1 MAALKDRID
10 DDLRAEGLASDA
22 NTMVDKADH
31 DAEKADIDA
40 ENTDY
45 EAEKTDV
52 ERDSSSGN
60 AVAVLPE
67 DTLSP
72 DDYPKGLQFFFILIA
87 LILSIFMVAL
97 DLTIVATAIPKITDQ
112 FHSVS
117 EIGWYGSSFFLTV
130 ASFTSPWGKLFK
142 YFTLKWTYLLAVFIF
157 ELGSLICALAPNSTA
172 LIVGR
177 AIAGLGAAGVASGAF
192 ILVAFLAPPE
202 KRPAYLGIIGASYGI
217 SAVIGP
223 LLGGVFTERLSWRWC
238 FYINLPIGGVAAV
251 ILVVFFKLPD
261 HVKPAEA
268 TFREKMLQLDP
279 IGIVLILGAV
289 ICYVLA
295 LQWGGST
302 LPWNSSEVIGL
313 FVGFALLLIAFGFN
327 EWWLGERA
335 MLPPRLLK
343 NRYIHQ
349 GMAYSFTIAGTYF
362 LVLYYLPIYFQVIDN
377 VTPIQSGVRNL
388 PLILAITISTIVSG
402 IGLTVTR
409 RPMPFMVV
417 AGVLTTI
424 GVGLLFTLD
433 IGTGSSKW
441 IGYQV
446 LAGLGLGLGF
456 QVPVSAAQ
464 ATLPQIDI
472 PSGSAMI
479 IFVQTIGGAF
489 LVSAG
494 QSAFVAKLSEYITT
508 SDAAISPQKVI
519 GTGATDIRRVFT
531 AEEVPIILRAYVKGI
546 QTAFIVAIALAGA
559 CTIIA
564 FAAVWKKLE
573 AAEGEGS
580 APSPEKSVEAK
591 SDV

>member
-1 MAALKDRID
+1 MAALKDH
-10 DDLRAEGLASDA
+10 DDLRADGLASEA
-22 NTMVDKADH
+22 NTIVDGNEH
-31 DAEKADIDA
+31 YAEKADIDA
-40 ENTDY
+40 ENTDF

-52 ERDSSSGN
+52 EGDSSSGN
-60 AVAVLPE
+60 AVGVLPE
-67 DTLSP
+67 DTLAPS
-72 DDYPKGLQFFFILIA
+72 DYPAGLQFFFILIA

-117 EIGWYGSSFFLTV
+117 EIGWYGSAFFLTV

-142 YFTLKWTYLLAVFIF
+142 YFSLKWTYLVAVFIF

-238 FYINLPIGGVAAV
+238 FYINLPVGGVAAI
-251 ILVVFFKLPD
+251 ILVLFFKLPD

-279 IGIVLILGAV
+279 TGIVLILCAV

-295 LQWGGST
+295 LQWGGVS
-302 LPWNSSEVIGL
+302 LPWNNSKVIGL
-313 FVGFALLLIAFGFN
+313 FIGFALLMIAFGFN

-343 NRYIHQ
+343 NRYIWQ
-349 GMAYSFTIAGTYF
+349 GMSYSFTIAGTYF

-377 VTPIQSGVRNL
+377 VSPIQSGVRNL
-388 PLILAITISTIVSG
+388 PLILAITLSTIVSG
-402 IGLTVTR
+402 VGITVTR
-409 RPMPFMVV
+409 RAMPFMAV

-424 GVGLLFTLD
+424 GVGLLYTLD

-446 LAGLGLGLGF
+446 LTGLGLGLGF

-494 QSAFVAKLSEYITT
+494 QSAFVAKLSEYLVQ
-508 SDAAISPQKVI
+508 SGAGISPPKVI
-519 GTGATDIRRVFT
+519 ATGATVIRATFT
-531 AEEVPIILRAYVKGI
+531 DTEVPIILRAYVKGI
-546 QTAFIVAIALAGA
+546 QTAFIVSIALAGA
-559 CTIIA
+559 STIIA
-564 FAAVWKKLE
+564 FMASWGTLE
-573 AAEGEGS
+573 PPAGEAQAPRVEKEGE
-580 APSPEKSVEAK
+580 AK
-591 SDV
+591 EVV

>member
-1 MAALKDRID
+1 MAAHTDRID
-10 DDLRAEGLASDA
+10 DDQRAEGLASDA
-22 NTMVDKADH
+22 NTIVSKTDH
-31 DAEKADIDA
+31 DAEKGDIDA
-40 ENTDY
+40 DITDID
-45 EAEKTDV
+45 AEKTDV
-52 ERDSSSGN
+52 EGDNSSGN
-60 AVAVLPE
+60 AVPVLPE
-67 DTLSP
+67 DTLAPS
-72 DDYPKGLQFFFILIA
+72 DYPEGLQFFFILLA
-87 LILSIFMVAL
+87 LVFSIFMVAL

-112 FHSVS
+112 FKSVS
-117 EIGWYGSSFFLTV
+117 DIGWYGSAFFLTV

-142 YFTLKWTYLLAVFIF
+142 YFTLKWTYLVAIFIF

-238 FYINLPIGGVAAV
+238 FYINLPVGGVAAA
-251 ILVVFFKLPD
+251 ILVVFFKLPP

-279 IGIVLILGAV
+279 IGIVLILCAV

-295 LQWGGST
+295 LQWGGVT
-302 LPWNSSEVIGL
+302 LAWSNSKIIGL
-313 FVGFALLLIAFGFN
+313 FIGFALLLIAFGVN

-335 MLPPRLLK
+335 MLPPRLAK
-343 NRYIHQ
+343 NRYIWQ

-377 VTPIQSGVRNL
+377 VSPIQSGVRNL
-388 PLILAITISTIVSG
+388 PLILAITLATIASG
-402 IGLTVTR
+402 VGITVTG

-479 IFVQTIGGAF
+479 IFIQTIGGAF

-494 QSAFVAKLSEYITT
+494 QSAFQTKLTHYVVE
-508 SDAAISPQKVI
+508 ANEGISPIKVI
-519 GTGATDIRRVFT
+519 ETGATDIRHVFT
-531 AEEVPIILRAYVKGI
+531 AEQIPVILRAYVKGI
-546 QTAFIVAIALAGA
+546 QTAFIVAIALAA
-559 CTIIA
+559 SCTLIA
-564 FAAVWKKLE
+564 FAAKWQKLQA
-573 AAEGEGS
+573 AAEDGK
-580 APSPEKSVEAK
+580 APKPESSVEAK
-591 SDV
+591 SEV

>member
-1 MAALKDRID
+1 MATLTDRVD
-10 DDLRAEGLASDA
+10 DGLRADGLASDA
-22 NTMVDKADH
+22 NTMVSRTEH
-31 DAEKADIDA
+31 DGEKHIDG
-40 ENTDY
+40 ENTDI

-52 ERDSSSGN
+52 EGDSSSGN
-60 AVAVLPE
+60 AVPVLPE
-67 DTLSP
+67 DTLSEG
-72 DDYPKGLQFFFILIA
+72 DYPEGLQFFFILIA

-117 EIGWYGSSFFLTV
+117 EIGWYGSAFFLTV

-192 ILVAFLAPPE
+192 ILIAFLAPPE

-238 FYINLPIGGVAAV
+238 FYINLPVGGVAAI
-251 ILVVFFKLPD
+251 ILVVFFRLPK

-279 IGIVLILGAV
+279 IGIVLILCAV

-295 LQWGGST
+295 LQWGGAS
-302 LPWNSSEVIGL
+302 LPWNDSKVIGL
-313 FVGFALLLIAFGFN
+313 FIGFGLLLVAFGFN

-343 NRYIHQ
+343 NRYIYQ
-349 GMAYSFTIAGTYF
+349 GMSYSFAIAGTYF

-377 VTPIQSGVRNL
+377 VSPIQSGVRNL
-388 PLILAITISTIVSG
+388 PLILAITLSTIVSG
-402 IGLTVTR
+402 VGITVTSR
-409 RPMPFMVV
+409 SMPFMVV

-424 GVGLLFTLD
+424 GVGLLYTLD

-494 QSAFVAKLSEYITT
+494 QSAFVAKLSESLIQ
-508 SDAAISPQKVI
+508 SGSGIVPADVI
-519 GTGATDIRRVFT
+519 ATGATDIRKLFSP
-531 AEEVPIILRAYVKGI
+531 AEVAVILRAYVKGI
-546 QTAFIVAIALAGA
+546 QTAFIVAIALAA
-559 CTIIA
+559 TCTLLA
-564 FAAVWKKLE
+564 FLASWEKLVP
-573 AAEGEGS
+573 AEGEGS
-580 APSPEKSVEAK
+580 NSVEK
-591 SDV
+591 KGEVKEVV

>member
-22 NTMVDKADH
+22 NTVVDKNDH

-295 LQWGGST
+295 LQWGGSS

-377 VTPIQSGVRNL
+377 VSPIQSGVRNL
-388 PLILAITISTIVSG
+388 PLILAITLSTIVSG

-546 QTAFIVAIALAGA
+546 QTAFIVAIALAAA

-580 APSPEKSVEAK
+580 TPSPEKSVEAK

>member
-1 MAALKDRID
+1 MVSQLSSDRYLAACLP
-10 DDLRAEGLASDA
+10 
-22 NTMVDKADH
+22 
-31 DAEKADIDA
+31 
-40 ENTDY
+40 
-45 EAEKTDV
+45 
-52 ERDSSSGN
+52 SGF
-60 AVAVLPE
+60 PG
-67 DTLSP
+67 D
-72 DDYPKGLQFFFILIA
+72 
-87 LILSIFMVAL
+87 
-97 DLTIVATAIPKITDQ
+97 
-112 FHSVS
+112 
-117 EIGWYGSSFFLTV
+117 
-130 ASFTSPWGKLFK
+130 
-142 YFTLKWTYLLAVFIF
+142 
-157 ELGSLICALAPNSTA
+157 
-172 LIVGR
+172 
-177 AIAGLGAAGVASGAF
+177 GAF
-192 ILVAFLAPPE
+192 TCTN
-202 KRPAYLGIIGASYGI
+202 
-217 SAVIGP
+217 
-223 LLGGVFTERLSWRWC
+223 LLSSRQERTKLTSLS
-238 FYINLPIGGVAAV
+238 NLPIGGVAAV

-343 NRYIHQ
+343 NRYIYQ

-377 VTPIQSGVRNL
+377 VSPIQSGVRNL
-388 PLILAITISTIVSG
+388 PLILAITLSTIVSG

-479 IFVQTIGGAF
+479 ICKFPE
-489 LVSAG
+489 SA
-494 QSAFVAKLSEYITT
+494 
-508 SDAAISPQKVI
+508 
-519 GTGATDIRRVFT
+519 R
-531 AEEVPIILRAYVKGI
+531 
-546 QTAFIVAIALAGA
+546 
-559 CTIIA
+559 
-564 FAAVWKKLE
+564 FALE
-573 AAEGEGS
+573 A
-580 APSPEKSVEAK
+580 
-591 SDV
+591 

>member
-1 MAALKDRID
+1 MTVDID
-10 DDLRAEGLASDA
+10 DEKRAEGLASDA
-22 NTMVDKADH
+22 NTMVEKFDN
-31 DAEKADIDA
+31 DAEK
-40 ENTDY
+40 TDND
-45 EAEKTDV
+45 AEKTDV
-52 ERDSSSGN
+52 EAENDLVP
-60 AVAVLPE
+60 AAAPALEPA

-72 DDYPKGLQFFFILIA
+72 DEYPKGLQFVFILLA

-117 EIGWYGSSFFLTV
+117 QIGWYGSAFFLTV

-142 YFTLKWTYLLAVFIF
+142 YFTLKWTYLASVFIF
-157 ELGSLICALAPNSTA
+157 ELGSLICAVAPNSTA

-192 ILVAFLAPPE
+192 ILVAFLAPPQ
-202 KRPAYLGIIGASYGI
+202 KRPAYLGLIGASYGI

-238 FYINLPIGGVAAV
+238 FYINLPIGGVAAA
-251 ILVVFFKLPD
+251 ILVIFFQLPP

-268 TFREKMLQLDP
+268 TFKEKMLQLDP
-279 IGIVLILGAV
+279 TGIVLILGAV
-289 ICYVLA
+289 ICYILA
-295 LQWGGST
+295 LQWGGVS
-302 LPWNSSEVIGL
+302 LPWNSSTIIGL
-313 FVGFALLLIAFGFN
+313 FVGFGLLLICFGIN

-335 MLPPRLLK
+335 MVPMRLLK
-343 NRYIHQ
+343 NRYIYQ

-362 LVLYYLPIYFQVIDN
+362 LVLYFLPIYFQVIDN
-377 VTPIQSGVRNL
+377 VSPIQSGVRNL
-388 PLILAITISTIVSG
+388 PLILAITLATVSSG
-402 IGLTVTR
+402 IGVTVTG
-409 RPMPFMVV
+409 RPMPFMLV
-417 AGVLTTI
+417 AAAVSTV
-424 GVGLLFTLD
+424 GVGLLYTLT
-433 IGTGSSKW
+433 IGSSSAKW

-446 LAGLGLGLGF
+446 LTGLGLGLGF
-456 QVPVSAAQ
+456 QVPVSAVQ

-494 QSAFVAKLSEYITT
+494 ESAFEATLTKKLLA
-508 SDAAISPQKVI
+508 SDPSVNPLQVI
-519 GTGATDIRRVFT
+519 GTGATDVRTVF
-531 AEEVPIILRAYVKGI
+531 APADIPFILRAYVSGI

-564 FAAVWKKLE
+564 FGAKWQKLQSPPKPEE
-573 AAEGEGS
+573 ANNTE
-580 APSPEKSVEAK
+580 PSITATEAK
-591 SDV
+591 SEV

>member
-1 MAALKDRID
+1 MATLTDRVD
-10 DDLRAEGLASDA
+10 DGLRADGLASDA
-22 NTMVDKADH
+22 NTMVSRTEH
-31 DAEKADIDA
+31 DGEKHYIDG
-40 ENTDY
+40 ENTDI

-52 ERDSSSGN
+52 EGDSSSGN
-60 AVAVLPE
+60 AVPVLPE
-67 DTLSP
+67 DTLSEG
-72 DDYPKGLQFFFILIA
+72 DYPEGLQFFFILIA

-117 EIGWYGSSFFLTV
+117 EIGWYGSAFFLTV

-238 FYINLPIGGVAAV
+238 FYINLPVGGVAAV
-251 ILVVFFKLPD
+251 ILLVFFRLPK

-279 IGIVLILGAV
+279 IGIVLILCAV
-289 ICYVLA
+289 ICYILA
-295 LQWGGST
+295 LQWGGVS
-302 LPWNSSEVIGL
+302 LPWNDSKVIGL
-313 FVGFALLLIAFGFN
+313 FIGFGLLLIAFGFN

-343 NRYIHQ
+343 NRYIYQ
-349 GMAYSFTIAGTYF
+349 GMSYSFAIAGTYF

-377 VTPIQSGVRNL
+377 VSPIQSGVRNL
-388 PLILAITISTIVSG
+388 PLILAITLSTIVSG
-402 IGLTVTR
+402 VGITVTSR
-409 RPMPFMVV
+409 SMPFMVV

-424 GVGLLFTLD
+424 GVGLLYTLD

-494 QSAFVAKLSEYITT
+494 QSAFVAKLSESLIQ
-508 SDAAISPQKVI
+508 SGSGISPPQVI
-519 GTGATDIRRVFT
+519 ATGATDIRRLFSP
-531 AEEVPIILRAYVKGI
+531 AEVAVIMRAYVKGI
-546 QTAFIVAIALAGA
+546 QTAFIVAIALAA
-559 CTIIA
+559 TCTLLA
-564 FAAVWKKLE
+564 FLASWEKLVP
-573 AAEGEGS
+573 AEGEGS
-580 APSPEKSVEAK
+580 NSVEK
-591 SDV
+591 KGEVKEVV